1 MFLLL
6 LLLWIVFNGRITV
19 EIVIFGILIALAVS
33 LFASR
38 FLGYSFKREFAILKC
53 LPDFLLYLLILVF
66 EIIKANFVL
75 VGMIFKGSKAL
86 SPAIC
91 HFHTKLRSNIA
102 RTILADSITLT
113 PGTIT
118 VSMRDDEFY
127 VHCLDRSLANGIT
140 TSVFVRRLERM
151 EAKLNGTNT

>member
-33 LFASR
+33 LFAAG

-53 LPDFLLYLLILVF
+53 LPDFLLYLLILIF

-127 VHCLDRSLANGIT
+127 VHCLDRSLAKGIT

-151 EAKLNGTNT
+151 EAKLNGTDP